1 MFPGMMFSLSKERME
16 STKLWKI
23 IRRMPKGALL
33 HGHLDAMVD
42 FEHLFGIVFST
53 PGIHILADQPLT
65 TPAALETASVTFH
78 FRKQV
83 HTEGNIWN
91 DSYAASTPLLLTQA
105 AEAFPDG
112 GKEGFLRWLYSRCTI
127 SRTDAVAQHHGVDEI
142 WKKFMRCFRI
152 VNSMV
157 HYEPIWRGFLRRL
170 LPLLAADGVR
180 WAELRFSWTLDYCRE
195 GCEEPE
201 SDYTAMMDV
210 LAEEVEAFKRSE
222 ECERLG
228 GFWGIRII
236 WATIRFFPT
245 RDIIQDMDNAI
256 TTKMTHPG
264 LIAGYDLVAQEDAG
278 RPLRDLLPELF
289 WFRKQCAQEGVNM
302 PFFFHAGECLGTGNA
317 TDHNLFDAI
326 LLGTRR
332 IGHGFSLYKHPL
344 LIDLVKEKK
353 ILVESCPISNEV
365 LRLCGSVMS
374 HPLPALLARGVAV
387 RTRFISALVPTIAFI
402 QLSKHIPYFVMRS
415 FGSNPSILLL
425 SRLQETTHR
434 TKK

>member
-1 MFPGMMFSLSKERME
+1 MFSLSKERME

-65 TPAALETASVTFH
+65 TPATLETASVTFH

-157 HYEPIWRGFLRRL
+157 HYEPIWRGFLRHL

-201 SDYTAMMDV
+201 GDYTAMMDV
-210 LAEEVEAFKRSE
+210 LAEEVEVFKRSE

-245 RDIIQDMDNAI
+245 RDIVQDMDNAI

-302 PFFFHAGECLGTGNA
+302 PFFFHAGECLGTGND

-387 RTRFISALVPTIAFI
+387 RTRFISALLPTIAFI
-402 QLSKHIPYFVMRS
+402 QLSKHIAYFVMRS

-425 SRLQETTHR
+425 LSRLQETTHR